1 MTMRRTIFLIFA
13 LTSAAL
19 AADLTVGTATA
30 RSGQKATGVLPV
42 PAGVDAATNI
52 PVIIVSGARPG
63 PTLALVAGAH
73 GTEYASIIALEKLA
87 QIAEPSVLSG
97 VLIIVPLVNVASF
110 EQKVPHLNPTDKK
123 NMNRLFPGK
132 ANGTQTERASWAIA
146 KQVVEKCD
154 YLIDFHGGDLD
165 ENLRRYSYW
174 AQTGKDKL
182 DATSRGMVLAFGLDH
197 IILQNFRSP
206 VAALGAVTLTRF
218 ASDVGKPSIAVEAG
232 HAGTTN
238 AEDVDVLV
246 DGIRNVMR
254 HLKML
259 PGTVA
264 PVEHPIWLAHSTTLT
279 SEYDGIFY
287 PVVGPEAYVGKGTTI
302 GYVTDYVGNKIWD
315 IPSPVSGVII
325 YIGAVPSMKKGD
337 NVAVIGEP
345 ADNP

>member
-1 MTMRRTIFLIFA
+1 
-13 LTSAAL
+13 
-19 AADLTVGTATA
+19 
-30 RSGQKATGVLPV
+30 
-42 PAGVDAATNI
+42 
-52 PVIIVSGARPG
+52 
-63 PTLALVAGAH
+63 
-73 GTEYASIIALEKLA
+73 
-87 QIAEPSVLSG
+87 
-97 VLIIVPLVNVASF
+97 
-110 EQKVPHLNPTDKK
+110 
-123 NMNRLFPGK
+123 MNRFFPGK
-132 ANGTQTERASWAIA
+132 AGGTQTERASWAIA

-174 AQTGKDKL
+174 AQTGKEKL
-182 DATSRGMVLAFGLDH
+182 DTTSRGMVLAFGMDH

-218 ASDVGKPSIAVEAG
+218 ASDIGKPSIAVEAG

-238 AEDVDVLV
+238 SEDVDVLI
-246 DGIRNVMR
+246 DGVHNVMR
-254 HLKML
+254 LLKML
-259 PGTVA
+259 PGAVA

-287 PVVGPEAYVGKGTTI
+287 PLARPEAYVTKGMTI

-315 IPSPVSGVII
+315 VPSPVSGVII